1 MHTARKD
8 LTMQAFD
15 RLGLTG
21 RNRRLAIYWLSP
33 WDGDRMPARAQFQ
46 PAAVHLAAQHR
57 QPRISAADL

>member
-8 LTMQAFD
+8 LAIQAFD

-21 RNRRLAIYWLSP
+21 RNRRLAIYWLSL
-33 WDGDRMPARAQFQ
+33 WDGDRTPARGGARLV
-46 PAAVHLAAQHR
+46 PQHR